1 MRISKWVGVAAAVS
15 LSLAGLEASPEKA
28 QLERKSY
35 LQATE
40 LWTLKVRAAHSPEER
55 RAVWDSQPSA
65 SAHGERLWTLI
76 KGSLKEEWTLEPAAW
91 LVSSNPQMRE
101 PIEAIRTALE
111 KHHLASAKIAPLVYA
126 LHAVPDP
133 RTLALLELLSAS
145 SPHASVRGTAA
156 LGSALVLKGL
166 GDDGDIMKRR
176 LTLLRQAII
185 ESSAVNLGDRSVS
198 QIAQDE
204 LFVIANLTKGRVA
217 PEITG
222 TDVAGKPMKLSD
234 ARGKVVVLL
243 FWGTWNNEAEKTLDL
258 TRSLAARMAGKKFEV
273 IGVNGDEAAIL
284 REMHAAKSVTWRNF
298 SDANGEIAAIYRVRD
313 WPVAY
318 VLDAEGKIQF
328 IGAPGTF
335 VDLAA
340 EALLNG

>member
-1 MRISKWVGVAAAVS
+1 MSVQ
-15 LSLAGLEASPEKA
+15 ASSEKA

-35 LQATE
+35 LQAAE
-40 LWTLKVRAAHSPEER
+40 LWTLKVRAAHTPEER
-55 RAVWDSQPSA
+55 RAVWDAQPSA

-76 KGSLKEEWTLEPAAW
+76 KGSLNEEWTLEPAAW
-91 LVSSNPQMRE
+91 LVSSAPQLRE
-101 PIEAIRTALE
+101 PVDAIRTALE
-111 KHHLASAKIAPLVYA
+111 KHHLASAKIPALVFA
-126 LHAVPDP
+126 LSAVPDP
-133 RTLALLELLSAS
+133 RTLALLEKLSAS
-145 SPHASVRGTAA
+145 SPHESVRGTAA
-156 LGSALVLKGL
+156 LGTALLLKGL

-185 ESSAVNLGDRSVS
+185 ESSTVTLDGRSVS
-198 QIAQDE
+198 VLAQDE

-258 TRSLAARMAGKKFEV
+258 TRSLVERMAGKKFEV
-273 IGVNGDEAAIL
+273 IGVNGDETAIL
-284 REMHAAKSVTWRNF
+284 REMHATKAVTWRNF
-298 SDANGEIAAIYRVRD
+298 SDASGKIAAIYRVRD
-313 WPVAY
+313 WPIAY

-328 IGAPGTF
+328 IGTPGTF

>member
-1 MRISKWVGVAAAVS
+1 MRISSWVGIAAVVS
-15 LSLAGLEASPEKA
+15 LSLSAAIASPEKVA
-28 QLERKSY
+28 LERKSY

-40 LWTLKVRAAHSPEER
+40 LWTLKVRAAHTPEER
-55 RAVWDSQPSA
+55 RAIWDAKPSA
-65 SAHGERLWTLI
+65 NAHAERLWALI
-76 KGSLKEEWTLEPAAW
+76 KGSLSAEWTLEPAAW
-91 LVSSNPQMRE
+91 VVGSAPQMRE
-101 PIEAIRTALE
+101 PVEAIRAAME
-111 KHHLASAKIAPLVYA
+111 KHHLGSPKITSLVYA
-126 LHAVPDP
+126 LTAVPDP
-133 RTLALLELLSAS
+133 RTLAMLEKLSAS

-156 LGSALVLKGL
+156 LGTALLLKSL
-166 GDDGDIMKRR
+166 GDEGDIMKRR

-185 ESSAVNLGDRSVS
+185 DSSTVNLGGRSVS

-217 PEITG
+217 PEISG

-243 FWGTWNNEAEKTLDL
+243 FWGTWNNEAEKTLEL
-258 TRSLAARMAGKKFEV
+258 TNSLVARMAGKKFEV
-273 IGVNGDEAAIL
+273 IGVNADEAAIL

-298 SDANGEIAAIYRVRD
+298 SDTSGEIAATYRVRD
-313 WPVAY
+313 WPIAY

>member
-1 MRISKWVGVAAAVS
+1 
-15 LSLAGLEASPEKA
+15 
-28 QLERKSY
+28 
-35 LQATE
+35 
-40 LWTLKVRAAHSPEER
+40 
-55 RAVWDSQPSA
+55 
-65 SAHGERLWTLI
+65 
-76 KGSLKEEWTLEPAAW
+76 
-91 LVSSNPQMRE
+91 MRE

-126 LHAVPDP
+126 LNAVPDP

-185 ESSAVNLGDRSVS
+185 DSSTVTLNGQSVS

-222 TDVAGKPMKLSD
+222 TDVAGKPLKLSD

-258 TRSLAARMAGKKFEV
+258 TRSLVARMAGKKFEV